1 MKTNRQDTCSDTG
14 SRRLIV
20 RADDMGSS
28 HAANVACIDSYRSG
42 IVRSVEVMVPCAWF
56 PEAVILLA
64 ETPDLDVG
72 VHLTLTSE
80 WERCKWRPLTRAPSL
95 ARCDGFFPKLIWTNP
110 AFPPGSALLDGP
122 LCPDEIEGEWR
133 AQIEQACR
141 SIPGVSHL
149 SAHMGCTVINAE
161 ITAMAKRLAH
171 EYGLMFEVG
180 AAEVVS
186 MRGWP
191 AGTPVAD
198 QPAAFVEALSNL
210 PSGISLFIEHPGLDE
225 AEMQGFGNPTESHVA
240 VQRGAVT
247 RIFTDATVMDTVRR
261 AGIELISYADLISSV
276 FPKA

>member
-1 MKTNRQDTCSDTG
+1 MNQQDQVSGKRLRQ
-14 SRRLIV
+14 LIV

-28 HAANVACIDSYRSG
+28 HAANVACIDCYRRG

-56 PEAVILLA
+56 PEAVILLV
-64 ETPDLDVG
+64 ENPGLDVG

-80 WERCKWRPLTRAPSL
+80 WERCKWRSLTRAPSL
-95 ARCDGFFPKLIWTNP
+95 ASCDGFFPKLIWTNP

-141 SIPGVSHL
+141 SIPRISHL
-149 SAHMGCTVINAE
+149 SAHMGCTVINAD
-161 ITAMAKRLAH
+161 ITAMAKQLAH

-180 AAEVVS
+180 ASEVVS

-198 QPAAFVEALSNL
+198 QPAAFIEALSNL

-225 AEMQGFGNPTESHVA
+225 AEMQGFGNPTETQVA

-247 RIFTDATVMDTVRR
+247 RIFTDPAVMDAVRR
-261 AGIELISYADLISSV
+261 AGIELISYADLASSA
-276 FPKA
+276 FRKA